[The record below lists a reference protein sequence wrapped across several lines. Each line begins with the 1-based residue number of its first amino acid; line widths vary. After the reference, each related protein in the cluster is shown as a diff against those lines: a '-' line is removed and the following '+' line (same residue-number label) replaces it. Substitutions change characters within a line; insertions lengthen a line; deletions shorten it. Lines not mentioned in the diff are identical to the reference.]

1 MIGQS
6 EVVGKM
12 IRDRQTE
19 IMKGGNNMNMATV
32 MAVIA
37 LVLIVFF
44 AVRYI
49 VKEKKKGTKCIGC
62 PMAGQCEKFK
72 NNDSC
77 S

>member
-1 MIGQS
+1 
-6 EVVGKM
+6 
-12 IRDRQTE
+12 
-19 IMKGGNNMNMATV
+19 MNMATV
-32 MAVIA
+32 IAVIA
-37 LVLIVFF
+37 LVLIIFF

>member
-1 MIGQS
+1 
-6 EVVGKM
+6 
-12 IRDRQTE
+12 
-19 IMKGGNNMNMATV
+19 MNMATV

-72 NNDSC
+72 SNDSC